1 MCYFSSVPSAAP
13 ENLTGE
19 ALSSTSIIISWKPLP
34 IEEQNGII
42 IHYTIHLLEVP
53 TNRTLT
59 YEQEGQHTM
68 LVIDLLHPYY
78 DYECTVGA
86 VTAVGNS
93 PLSEILMIRTLP
105 DSK

>member
-1 MCYFSSVPSAAP
+1 MYYFSLVPSAAP

>member
-1 MCYFSSVPSAAP
+1 MCYFSLVPSAAP

-78 DYECTVGA
+78 DYECSVGA
-86 VTAVGNS
+86 ATVVGS
-93 PLSEILMIRTLP
+93 GPLSEIVTTRTLP